1 MQKPKAFVALTDL
14 LPSSSILLALA
25 RQTDFVQ
32 RACRKIFP
40 DAMLRAVLMA
50 VCQAIPHYRNLAANL
65 SSISEHTPSRQAV
78 FERLKTEAAP
88 AFFYAVLCRL
98 ISDQCQRFAAATPDF
113 RDALKRVSDAGVFGR
128 IIVEDGTVVP
138 LHDSLAEE
146 FEGAINQHGSY
157 ASLRQRWAFDYLTG
171 ETLGAELHLW
181 KENDMSTA
189 FDILDQLRADDLV
202 LRDMGYF
209 CLECLHQIAAK
220 GAYFLTR
227 LPEGTV
233 IGDGHGRRFDLYRE
247 LGRRGGEVREWRV
260 EVGAD
265 NPVFGRLVAV
275 KIDACKAA
283 ERKRRLRK
291 DLRNQGKQPTRRQLL
306 MCEWVVVFTNAPAEL
321 IDAEAVTQL
330 YRARWMV
337 EIFFKGMKSGQNL
350 ESWSRHRTNANTI
363 QCLSYAHMIVGIL
376 SLNLW
381 RLMGRMVNGAAPSGN
396 ANDNDNHDA
405 GTQPK
410 FTWKTIGPLKAL
422 ELLIPLLENLFARR
436 LRGRALRDEFQRI
449 SHYAVQEK
457 RKRLCLDARVIGL
470 LT

>member
-1 MQKPKAFVALTDL
+1 MQKSKAYVALTDL
-14 LPSSSILLALA
+14 LPSFSKLLALA
-25 RQTDFVQ
+25 RQTSFVQ

-50 VCQAIPHYRNLAANL
+50 VCQAIPHFRNLAANL
-65 SSISEHTPSRQAV
+65 SAISEHDPSRQAV
-78 FERLKTEAAP
+78 FERLKSEAAP
-88 AFFYAVLCRL
+88 AFFYAALCQV
-98 ISDQCQRFAAATPDF
+98 ISDQCRRLAAANPGL
-113 RDALKRVSDAGVFGR
+113 RDALKLVSDSGVFGR

-146 FEGAINQHGSY
+146 FEGSINQHGSY
-157 ASLRQRWAFDYLTG
+157 ASLRQRWAFDYFTG

-189 FDILDQLRADDLV
+189 FDILDHLLATDLV

-233 IGDGHGRRFDLYRE
+233 IGESLGGRFDLYVE
-247 LGRRGGEVREWRV
+247 LGKRGGKVREWQV

-265 NPVFGRLVAV
+265 NPVPGRVVAV
-275 KIDACKAA
+275 RIDACTAA

-291 DLRNQGKQPTRRQLL
+291 SLLKQGKQPTRRQLL
-306 MCEWVVVFTNAPAEL
+306 MCEWVVVFTNALAEL
-321 IDAEAVTQL
+321 IDAEAVAQL

-396 ANDNDNHDA
+396 SNDNGGPGA
-405 GTQPK
+405 QPQI
-410 FTWKTIGPLKAL
+410 TWKTVGPLKAL
-422 ELLIPLLENLFARR
+422 ELLIPLLESLFARR
-436 LRGRALRDEFQRI
+436 LRGRALSVEFQRI

-457 RKRLCLDARVIGL
+457 RKRLSLDALVIGL